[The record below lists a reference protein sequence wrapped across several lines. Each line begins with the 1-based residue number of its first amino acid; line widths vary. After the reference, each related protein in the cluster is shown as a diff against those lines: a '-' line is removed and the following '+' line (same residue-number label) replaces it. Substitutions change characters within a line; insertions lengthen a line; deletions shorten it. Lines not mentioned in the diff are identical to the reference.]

1 MSSENS
7 FQSYY
12 SEGLLEELCEENL
25 KKLLADPENTT
36 LRWNLARTY
45 ARLGKHEEAIREY
58 RACIEKNPQPEYL
71 NDLGKSFLNA
81 GLYQESIGSFKEV
94 LGRNCR
100 WPDTLFHL
108 ALAHRSLGELDQADF
123 LLQEAVKLN
132 PRYREALNQ
141 RAEILEALNRKDE
154 ALHAYKMVIAL
165 FYSEFQLQEGEDYKY
180 DLSVLLDNPE
190 LIDESIRQ
198 LQRFVA
204 KNPGY
209 ADGHYKLGLALQA
222 RGLKNEA
229 MHSFRRALEINPHF
243 ETARKCFWKRL

>member
-1 MSSENS
+1 MSSEKS

-25 KKLLADPENTT
+25 KKLQADPENTT
-36 LRWNLARTY
+36 LRWNLARGY
-45 ARLGKHEEAIREY
+45 ARLGKQSEAIKEFKT
-58 RACIEKNPQPEYL
+58 CIEQNPQPEYW
-71 NDLGKSFLNA
+71 NDLGKSYLNA
-81 GLYQESIGSFKEV
+81 GQYQDAIDAFKEV

-108 ALAHRSLGELDQADF
+108 ALAHRSLGELDKADF
-123 LLQEAVKLN
+123 QLQEAIRLN
-132 PRYREALNQ
+132 PKYREALNQ
-141 RAEILEALNRKDE
+141 HAEILEALNRKDE

-165 FYSEFQLQEGEDYKY
+165 FYSEFQLQEAEDYKY
-180 DLSVLLDNPE
+180 DLSVLFENPE

-198 LQRFVA
+198 LQRFVS

-209 ADGHYKLGLALQA
+209 ADGHYKLGLAFQA
-222 RGLKNEA
+222 HGKKNEA
-229 MHSFRRALEINPHF
+229 MRAFRRALEINPHY